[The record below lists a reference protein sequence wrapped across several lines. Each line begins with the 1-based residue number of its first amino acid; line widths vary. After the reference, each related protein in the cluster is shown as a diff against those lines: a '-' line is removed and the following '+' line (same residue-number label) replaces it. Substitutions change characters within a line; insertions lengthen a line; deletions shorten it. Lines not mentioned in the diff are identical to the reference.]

1 MTDSERT
8 VIDGSATAPLSDAVF
23 SCTTAGFFGFGFGGD
38 AGCGD
43 AGLAVAA
50 GSGVAGG
57 DDAGGAGS
65 GVAAGDDAGP
75 GDGAGGGDVF
85 CAKAIDETEDSR
97 TESTKGT
104 AQ

>member
-50 GSGVAGG
+50 GSGVA
-57 DDAGGAGS
+57 
-65 GVAAGDDAGP
+65 AGDDAGP
-75 GDGAGGGDVF
+75 GGGAVF

-97 TESTKGT
+97 TENTKGT
-104 AQ
+104 RQ